1 MNIILYTSQSYNVQN
16 SPEEPPKFNS
26 VYFILSSHENNDYD
40 WFNTRWITQSDKIY
54 NTWHQLQIKMHKGL
68 SLKICRKSIIETILL
83 RYYSIYIVPKV
94 FI

>member
-40 WFNTRWITQSDKIY
+40 
-54 NTWHQLQIKMHKGL
+54 
-68 SLKICRKSIIETILL
+68 
-83 RYYSIYIVPKV
+83 
-94 FI
+94 